1 MDRRLTL
8 MTVLAAAHLF
18 QVVCGACSLSPLP
31 KMSTSGQAL
40 RYYGVLSGS
49 DNGYGFFSPNV
60 ASTYRAR
67 FAIAGDGRAR
77 PVELGEPVNN
87 EVGLRAATP
96 LILFNIAELHD
107 PMAASWAG
115 MIFGRHPD
123 ARQVTVRV
131 EEYDIPTL
139 RNYRAGERPRWQPV
153 YEAAFARRDSSREGD

>member
-1 MDRRLTL
+1 MNRLTL
-8 MTVLAAAHLF
+8 TAALAAAHLSL
-18 QVVCGACSLSPLP
+18 VVCGACSLSPLP
-31 KMSTSGQAL
+31 KTSVAGQAL
-40 RYYGVLSGS
+40 RYYGVLSGA

-67 FAIAGDGRAR
+67 FAIEGDGPARA
-77 PVELGEPVNN
+77 VELGVPVNN

-115 MIFGRHPD
+115 TIFGQHPD

-139 RNYRAGERPRWQPV
+139 RAYRQGERPRWRPV
-153 YEAAFARRDSSREGD
+153 YEALFARHDPGREGD